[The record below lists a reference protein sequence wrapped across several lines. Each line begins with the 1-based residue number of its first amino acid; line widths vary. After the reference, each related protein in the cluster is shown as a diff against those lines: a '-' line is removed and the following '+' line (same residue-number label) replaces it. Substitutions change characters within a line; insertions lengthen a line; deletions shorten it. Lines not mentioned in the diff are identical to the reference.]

1 MCKGFDGEFPKE
13 AFEKNGVIRG
23 HPAICREGECLAT
36 RALVMSRRPLL
47 EKLTSLGD
55 EVADFII

>member
-1 MCKGFDGEFPKE
+1 MINVCEGFDGEFPKK
-13 AFEKNGVIRG
+13 AFEKNGVSSR
-23 HPAICREGECLAT
+23 RECLAT